1 MHANNRL
8 DTIPWQHAT
17 TSTTFH
23 KHELCFSPSRFG
35 RSNQRNLIR
44 NSMTLESQ
52 STLLKIIASNS
63 ATATPSSTSITRVIN
78 LPLLSKAD
86 LSSAF
91 CIHDSQQDFWLTKCF
106 WSKYCSAATWNKTLI
121 PIRPSSFPGGVSLTS
136 SEYCPIALP
145 KFFIHHPKYPNH
157 ILPSCHEEAQ
167 MQPSSDL
174 HTPCAHQHAN
184 SIATPVTLDH
194 LICWTCSAEPWEV
207 AACLAWFAKAS
218 SRGQHSLSMHSQ
230 SNPIGVCDQ
239 LRQGSVEAGWYEH
252 LTS

>member
-17 TSTTFH
+17 TIWCNIPQARALLFPFKLWKVQYLNECRTS
-23 KHELCFSPSRFG
+23 
-35 RSNQRNLIR
+35 QRNLIR

-86 LSSAF
+86 LSSEF

-121 PIRPSSFPGGVSLTS
+121 PIRPSSFPEGVFWLLLNIVS
-136 SEYCPIALP
+136 SHFQSSSFTIPNIQIIFCQVAIRRP
-145 KFFIHHPKYPNH
+145 KCSH
-157 ILPSCHEEAQ
+157 
-167 MQPSSDL
+167 
-174 HTPCAHQHAN
+174 
-184 SIATPVTLDH
+184 PVTCTPH
-194 LICWTCSAEPWEV
+194 VRT
-207 AACLAWFAKAS
+207 
-218 SRGQHSLSMHSQ
+218 SM
-230 SNPIGVCDQ
+230 PI
-239 LRQGSVEAGWYEH
+239 R
-252 LTS
+252 